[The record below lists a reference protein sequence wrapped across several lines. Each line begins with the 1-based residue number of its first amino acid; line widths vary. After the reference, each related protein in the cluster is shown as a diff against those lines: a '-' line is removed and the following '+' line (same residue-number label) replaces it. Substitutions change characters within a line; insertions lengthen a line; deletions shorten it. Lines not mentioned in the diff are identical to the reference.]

1 MEGRLA
7 GQKKIEAIPPT
18 SEMVDEAR
26 QGLIL
31 QGKYERGESKRR
43 MEIAQDIA
51 MKQPLDHDAWRS
63 IAGYQARYYGDGE
76 PFPREGVTYEDGG
89 PDARFIASKLLGG
102 RPGQEQA
109 FEVVPDFLR

>member
-7 GQKKIEAIPPT
+7 GQKREAIPPT
-18 SEMVDEAR
+18 PGMVDEAR
-26 QGLIL
+26 KGLAL
-31 QGKYERGESKRR
+31 QQQFGRGESKRR

-51 MKQPLDHDAWRS
+51 MKQPLNPDQWRT

-76 PFPREGVTYEDGG
+76 PFPRKDVTYEDGG
-89 PDARFIASKLLGG
+89 PDARYIASKLLGG